1 MYNYNVVVF
10 IFVEKNLS
18 IMKKVLF
25 AVIASVFLLQSCAT
39 MFSGTKAD
47 MKITSNPPGLKVY
60 TINKDQQLTETGV
73 TPCLITINKKT
84 PYLVVKSEGFYD
96 EKYDIRANAKVEPT
110 YWLNAFN
117 LFVVGPLV
125 DIVSGAY
132 IKPQKE
138 VTFEMKKNFETKK
151 KIKK

>member
-1 MYNYNVVVF
+1 MR
-10 IFVEKNLS
+10 NLS
-18 IMKKVLF
+18 FIGTLVVSITIL
-25 AVIASVFLLQSCAT
+25 SSCAT
-39 MFSGTKAD
+39 MFSGTKAN
-47 MKITSNPPGLKVY
+47 MKITSNPPELKVY
-60 TINKDQQLTETGV
+60 SINKEQQLTEIGV
-73 TPCLITINKKT
+73 TPCIVTINKKT
-84 PYLVVKSEGFYD
+84 PYLIIKSEGYYD

-132 IKPQKE
+132 IKPQQE
-138 VTFEMKKNFETKK
+138 VAFEMKKKYDTKK